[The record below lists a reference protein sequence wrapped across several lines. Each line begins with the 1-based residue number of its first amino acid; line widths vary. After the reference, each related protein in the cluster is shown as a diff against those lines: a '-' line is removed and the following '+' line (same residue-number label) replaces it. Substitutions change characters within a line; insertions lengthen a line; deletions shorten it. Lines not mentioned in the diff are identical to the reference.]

1 VRSEQTQQIQGL
13 RLPNLL
19 KRDILKEAVSKQGI
33 LMEEHKVAMVG
44 DKEQFKMAMVK
55 IVSDKFDI
63 PLADVKTDA
72 LFMEDLGADSLD
84 MVEMMVFIEEALGVF
99 VPDDQVGECVS
110 IDTTVNILLPFVE
123 QRRMELCAKAS

>member
-1 VRSEQTQQIQGL
+1 
-13 RLPNLL
+13 
-19 KRDILKEAVSKQGI
+19 
-33 LMEEHKVAMVG
+33 MVG

-123 QRRMELCAKAS
+123 QRRMALCAKAS